1 MLPISS
7 ALRLHRAVQWHRFVT
22 AWSSWCP
29 QIRTRTHAHARAHRR
44 TMLQVSNVAAEDEDD
59 AKWRENCQRL
69 LDLVPDERQSAALS
83 MGPIRL

>member
-1 MLPISS
+1 
-7 ALRLHRAVQWHRFVT
+7 
-22 AWSSWCP
+22 
-29 QIRTRTHAHARAHRR
+29 
-44 TMLQVSNVAAEDEDD
+44 MLQVSNVAAEDEDD

>member
-1 MLPISS
+1 MAPFCDCVVLVVPPN
-7 ALRLHRAVQWHRFVT
+7 T
-22 AWSSWCP
+22 Y
-29 QIRTRTHAHARAHRR
+29 THAHARAHPHTR
-44 TMLQVSNVAAEDEDD
+44 MLQVSNVAAEDEDD